1 MKKMLRSTIT
11 FAHLPYTKAKATK
24 AYIAYSGQWAGK
36 KSHMIMYGHLIISR
50 GHVMWSHYLTQIL
63 DHIWSYVTLRYTM
76 LSYMVAIYVAI
87 RMLHS
92 YLFRIAIEWEFTGIA
107 NLYRY
112 LPALL
117 VSFLLSIYPRS
128 SRACGFI
135 KLMTCTPWGWACHG
149 LFTHTVLR
157 CLSARKIVSHRP
169 FLVSYPAS

>member
-1 MKKMLRSTIT
+1 
-11 FAHLPYTKAKATK
+11 
-24 AYIAYSGQWAGK
+24 
-36 KSHMIMYGHLIISR
+36 
-50 GHVMWSHYLTQIL
+50 
-63 DHIWSYVTLRYTM
+63 M

-135 KLMTCTPWGWACHG
+135 KLMTCTP
-149 LFTHTVLR
+149 
-157 CLSARKIVSHRP
+157 
-169 FLVSYPAS
+169 